1 MQAMTIGPDLAK
13 AVFQVH
19 DVDASGGH
27 LGAAPLYMLVDLA
40 LRPHRVGRFLYSLP
54 RGELVLST
62 KVGQVLRAPRRA
74 GIRASPR

>member
-27 LGAAPLYMLVDLA
+27 LGAAPLYMLRSCA
-40 LRPHRVGRFLYSLP
+40 
-54 RGELVLST
+54 T
-62 KVGQVLRAPRRA
+62 
-74 GIRASPR
+74 AS